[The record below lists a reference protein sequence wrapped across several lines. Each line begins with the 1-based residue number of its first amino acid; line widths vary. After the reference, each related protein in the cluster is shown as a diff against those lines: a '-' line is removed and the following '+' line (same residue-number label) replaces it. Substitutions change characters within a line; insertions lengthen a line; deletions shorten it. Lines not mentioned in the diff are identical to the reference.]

1 MPFRITIPLV
11 LVVAFAA
18 VGGVGT
24 FLLPQWMPAGGSGG
38 NPDVIKVVSSMPRSG
53 SARGQ
58 TDTIRNG
65 LLLAFHEVGNEIELT
80 DPATGEK
87 KKYKLTYEDL
97 DDATA
102 SAGDWTIEQEIANA
116 NYARRDPDVMAYVG
130 TYNSGA
136 AKVSMPITNRA
147 GLLMISPANTAESL
161 TKPGTGERHEPD
173 CYRPT
178 RNPDGTPRLNYVR
191 VVPTDD
197 LQSLLGVYFIARPTL
212 KDANGKVTQVG
223 LAAKKIY
230 ILDDNQLYGK
240 GLADAVKKHC
250 QDPKLGF
257 NIEVLG
263 QTSIDAKAQTYETLM
278 TKIKGL
284 NPDAIYFGGTT
295 QSNAGQL
302 LKDMRNAGLKGVPVV
317 GPDGCFE
324 TAIIKAAG
332 ADTFEDVPF
341 YATFGGLPTEGLIAA
356 GGKSKQ
362 YVDSYAAKYGAAPTE
377 AYAVYGYECGV
388 VLLEALKKAGKKDRE
403 AIRQAVFAVAQYH
416 GATGTFSFDP
426 ATGDTS
432 NKFMSVNQ
440 AKKVTDTDPKTG
452 EKKTETR
459 FTFTDRLEMPPPR

>member
-11 LVVAFAA
+11 LVVVFAA
-18 VGGVGT
+18 AGAVGT
-24 FLLPQWMPAGGSGG
+24 FALPQLLPAGGGG
-38 NPDVIKVVSSMPRSG
+38 GTPDVIKVVSSMPRSG
-53 SARGQ
+53 SARDQ
-58 TDTIRNG
+58 TSTIRNG
-65 LLLAFHEVGNEIELT
+65 LLLAFHEVGNKIELT
-80 DPATGEK
+80 DPDTGEK
-87 KKYKLTYEDL
+87 KTYRLTYEDL

-147 GLLMISPANTAESL
+147 SLLMISPANTAEAL

-178 RNPDGTPRLNYVR
+178 GKLNYVR

-197 LQSLLGVYFIARPTL
+197 LQSLLGVYFIARPTV
-212 KDANGKVTQVG
+212 KDTNGKVTQVG
-223 LAAKKIY
+223 LAARRIY

-250 QDPKLGF
+250 QDPKMGF

-263 QTSIDAKAQTYETLM
+263 HTSIDPKAQTYETLM

-295 QSNAGQL
+295 QSNAGQM
-302 LKDMRNAGLKGVPVV
+302 LKDMKNAGLKAPVV

-324 TAIIKAAG
+324 SALIKAAG

-362 YVDSYAAKYGAAPTE
+362 YVESYAEKYGAAPTE

-388 VLLEALKKAGKKDRE
+388 VLLEAFKKAGKKDRE
-403 AIRQAVFAVAQYH
+403 AVRKAVFEVTKYT

-432 NKFMSVNQ
+432 NKFMSVNR
-440 AKKVTDTDPKTG
+440 AMKVTDTDPKTG
-452 EKKTETR
+452 DKKTETR
-459 FTFTDRLEMPPPR
+459 FTFTDRLELPPAR